1 MILSYKKQHVLTF
14 LRVLLLSLTDFFF
27 QISKYYVSKFSLAQR
42 YQLVT
47 GSSVF
52 NSGRQGEVPD

>member
-27 QISKYYVSKFSLAQR
+27 QISKYYVSNFSLAQR